1 MPEAVPLPVWEE
13 ELLRHWLQVQ
23 EGAMRSRPVI
33 RRATLVALSAAL
45 ALVAAMQAG
54 SQPAAALE
62 AFSKKAAK
70 DPLHTGS

>member
-1 MPEAVPLPVWEE
+1 
-13 ELLRHWLQVQ
+13 
-23 EGAMRSRPVI
+23 MRSRPVI